1 MLEKFLNYSFIG
13 IINTFIG
20 YLIIFY
26 LTYIN
31 IIPEF
36 ANITGYCVGFI
47 LSFFLNKKYNFKS
60 DRKYRKEVPKFI
72 LTVTISYMLNLLVLI
87 LLYRILNIN
96 IYISQLIAS
105 VVYLGAGFLLSYFYI
120 FNYKKL

>member
-1 MLEKFLNYSFIG
+1 MKFLNYSFIG

-31 IIPEF
+31 IIPEL
-36 ANITGYCVGFI
+36 ANITGYSIGFV

-60 DRKYRKEVPKFI
+60 NEKYKKEIPRFV
-72 LTVTISYMLNLLVLI
+72 LTLAICYLLNLLVLI
-87 LLYRILNIN
+87 LLYRVLNIN
-96 IYISQLIAS
+96 IYISQLIAGIF
-105 VVYLGAGFLLSYFYI
+105 YLGSGFLLSYFYT
-120 FNYKKL
+120 FNSKKI